1 VPESFRA
8 VEVFL
13 ARLES
18 KIIEKIKQPKIAAH
32 YSKMGYGIELA
43 FENPKGTC
51 VRVLSSVK
59 LVADRSDP
67 SRRVL
72 HIRQSNRTPV
82 MYSEK
87 RFQQLWEKRS
97 FSTDL
102 ELALQH
108 PSQKQLKHS
117 VTENL
122 LLESEYTPIEKTQ
135 IKLL

>member
-1 VPESFRA
+1 MPDAFRA
-8 VEVFL
+8 VELLL
-13 ARLES
+13 ASFES
-18 KIIEKIKQPKIAAH
+18 KIIEKIKKPKIAAH
-32 YSKMGYGIELA
+32 YSKMGYGIELT
-43 FENPKGTC
+43 FENPRGTC
-51 VRVLSSVK
+51 VHVLSSVK
-59 LVADRSDP
+59 LVADKNDP
-67 SRRVL
+67 SQRVL

-102 ELALQH
+102 ELAQQH

-122 LLESEYTPIEKTQ
+122 LLESEFAPIEKTH

>member
-1 VPESFRA
+1 M
-8 VEVFL
+8 EVLL

-18 KIIEKIKQPKIAAH
+18 KIIEKIKQPKIATH
-32 YSKMGYGIELA
+32 YSKMGYGIELT

-59 LVADRSDP
+59 LVAEKSDP

-87 RFQQLWEKRS
+87 RFQGLWEKKS

-102 ELALQH
+102 ELA
-108 PSQKQLKHS
+108 
-117 VTENL
+117 
-122 LLESEYTPIEKTQ
+122 
-135 IKLL
+135 